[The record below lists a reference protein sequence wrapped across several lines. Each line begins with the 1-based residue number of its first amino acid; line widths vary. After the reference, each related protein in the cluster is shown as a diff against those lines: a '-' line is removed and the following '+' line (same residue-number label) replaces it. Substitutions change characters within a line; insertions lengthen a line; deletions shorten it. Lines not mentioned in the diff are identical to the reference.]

1 MFYDVTSIYESKGAN
16 GKQQQGRGV
25 LRLGLDISRYMMILL
40 GFRDR
45 ASSGNTCIEKY
56 TRNRR
61 IGGKTCMG
69 FFGKFSDCKLNYKQ

>member
-1 MFYDVTSIYESKGAN
+1 MVSRTCPGA
-16 GKQQQGRGV
+16 RSPA
-25 LRLGLDISRYMMILL
+25 LGILDYMMIQL

-69 FFGKFSDCKLNYKQ
+69 FSVNSQIAN